1 MGVVRASGHHRPD
14 LADDPRP
21 TERTW
26 PSRPAPDP
34 GHDRDTGSRPCPR
47 SRLLHPPCRRAGLA
61 RCRCRAAPKPWP
73 SATPRVS
80 APRAWP
86 FGGSVA
92 RWALHGA
99 LALTVLIPLLVDI
112 HPRMASHR
120 AGRDSIHRR
129 AGTTRLLGLNYGAQT
144 PLVSIATT
152 SPTTSPRACCS
163 LPTNAAPDGS
173 PQPRMRGDSDVARRP
188 PFSQPTHRGLRAAR

>member
-1 MGVVRASGHHRPD
+1 VSLSSSAKA
-14 LADDPRP
+14 LALGYAACF
-21 TERTW
+21 
-26 PSRPAPDP
+26 S
-34 GHDRDTGSRPCPR
+34 
-47 SRLLHPPCRRAGLA
+47 PPGLA
-61 RCRCRAAPKPWP
+61 IRWL
-73 SATPRVS
+73 
-80 APRAWP
+80 
-86 FGGSVA
+86 GGPLG
-92 RWALHGA
+92 ALHGA
-99 LALTVLIPLLVDI
+99 LALTVLIPLLVGI
-112 HPRMASHR
+112 HPRMASNR